1 MAFDYGTIQ
10 HRSVSSPDTADGDI
24 KTWKKTFLKTRSGN
38 QEKWMSL
45 LALKYSEI
53 VCSKHSV
60 VS

>member
-1 MAFDYGTIQ
+1 MAFDYGTIR

-60 VS
+60 IS